1 MKKKIFI
8 TSLAIALS
16 IGAIFASIFSIS
28 HKNVEKTNAYTISSL
43 PSTINLNDST
53 PEVIKGYYSSL
64 VGKDESE
71 LKGTNLLKHLKTILK
86 DGQKYYSYDTDN
98 NGRKIWQIYEIADRD
113 WVRSPAS
120 DISGYNDSTKTITG
134 YTY

>member
-16 IGAIFASIFSIS
+16 TGAISASIFSIS
-28 HKNVEKTNAYTISSL
+28 RKNVEKTNAYTISSL

-71 LKGTNLLKHLKTILK
+71 LKGTNRL
-86 DGQKYYSYDTDN
+86 G
-98 NGRKIWQIYEIADRD
+98 EISSFRNL
-113 WVRSPAS
+113 R
-120 DISGYNDSTKTITG
+120 I
-134 YTY
+134 